1 MRDFGVDRLLVEV
14 DAAAVAWAYE
24 IEVVEWADEVVAVA
38 LVDDIVA
45 LRIVELEDIA
55 EVLGRVPCELS

>member
-1 MRDFGVDRLLVEV
+1 MEV

-55 EVLGRVPCELS
+55 EVLGRVPCALS